1 MIRVVAALLL
11 IVFGSS
17 LAQVAAPATPDAV
30 AQFIHSAQL
39 EVILAAPVLRV
50 PEVADALRRAV
61 VERGVSVKIL
71 TGDSSLGDGASFWWG
86 LQRAGADLRLVR
98 EVRGYELFIDGST
111 RLSGDLIGRVLSPN
125 EGAEVTLE
133 RDATVSARADRLR
146 SIWAKARVN
155 RLP

>member
-1 MIRVVAALLL
+1 MIRRLCVLLL

-17 LAQVAAPATPDAV
+17 LAQVTAPATPEAL
-30 AQFIHSAQL
+30 AQFIHSAQV

-71 TGDSSLGDGASFWWG
+71 TGSSSLNDGASFWWG

-98 EVRGYELFIDGST
+98 EVRGYEVFIDGST

-125 EGAEVTLE
+125 ERGDVTLE
-133 RDATVSARADRLR
+133 HDATVSPRADRLR

>member
-1 MIRVVAALLL
+1 MIRSLAALWL

-17 LAQVAAPATPDAV
+17 LAQVGAPSTPDAV
-30 AQFIHSAQL
+30 AQFIHSAQR

-71 TGDSSLGDGASFWWG
+71 TGDSSSKDGASFWWG

-98 EVRGYELFIDGST
+98 EVRGYEMFIDSST

-125 EGAEVTLE
+125 ERGEVRLE
-133 RDATVSARADRLR
+133 RDTTVSPRADRLR

-155 RLP
+155 HLP